1 MKLKE
6 NLKMVNRIKAIEIKN
21 YIGKEFV
28 TKWYIVTQEEINKFA
43 DLTKDHQYIHIN
55 PEKARTSIYGKTVAH
70 GFFVL
75 SMLGFFTL
83 QDGERDSMQ
92 FYVTDAKAIIN
103 YGFDRIRFISPVP
116 VGAYIRDVSYISKVE
131 LVKQGMKFTS
141 HHTIEVRGQEK
152 PALIADWIN
161 LLIL

>member
-1 MKLKE
+1 
-6 NLKMVNRIKAIEIKN
+6 MVNKIKAIEIKN
-21 YIGKEFV
+21 YIGKEFH
-28 TKWYIVTQEEINKFA
+28 TKWYQVTQESINKFA

-55 PEKARTSIYGKTVAH
+55 PERAKKSIYGETVAH

-92 FYVTDAKAIIN
+92 FYVTDAKAILN
-103 YGFDRIRFISPVP
+103 YGFDKIRFISAVP
-116 VGAYIRDVSYISKVE
+116 VGSFIRDVSYISKVE
-131 LVKQGMKFTS
+131 LVKRGMKFTS
-141 HHTIEVRGQEK
+141 HHTIEIKGQDK

-161 LLIL
+161 LLVL

>member
-1 MKLKE
+1 
-6 NLKMVNRIKAIEIKN
+6 MVNKIKAIEIKN
-21 YIGKEFV
+21 YIGKEFS
-28 TKWYIVTQEEINKFA
+28 TKWYQVTQEAINKFA

-55 PEKARTSIYGKTVAH
+55 PERAEKSIYGETVAH

-92 FYVTDAKAIIN
+92 FYVTDAKSIIN
-103 YGFDRIRFISPVP
+103 YGFDKIRFISAVP
-116 VGAYIRDVSYISKVE
+116 VGSYIRDVTTISKVE
-131 LVKQGMKFTS
+131 LVKRGMKFTS
-141 HHTIEVRGQEK
+141 HHEIEIRGQER
-152 PALIADWIN
+152 PALVADWIN

>member
-1 MKLKE
+1 
-6 NLKMVNRIKAIEIKN
+6 MVNQIKAIDIKN
-21 YIGKEFV
+21 YIGKEFT
-28 TKWYIVTQEEINKFA
+28 TKWYQVTQEAINKFA
-43 DLTKDHQYIHIN
+43 DLTQDHQYIHIN
-55 PEKARTSIYGKTVAH
+55 PELAKKSIYGETVAH

-92 FYVTDAKAIIN
+92 FYVTDAKSIVN
-103 YGFDRIRFISPVP
+103 YGFDKIRFISAVP
-116 VGAYIRDVSYISKVE
+116 VGSYIRDITQISKVE
-131 LVKQGMKFTS
+131 LVKRGMKFTS
-141 HHTIEVRGQEK
+141 HHVIEIRGQDK